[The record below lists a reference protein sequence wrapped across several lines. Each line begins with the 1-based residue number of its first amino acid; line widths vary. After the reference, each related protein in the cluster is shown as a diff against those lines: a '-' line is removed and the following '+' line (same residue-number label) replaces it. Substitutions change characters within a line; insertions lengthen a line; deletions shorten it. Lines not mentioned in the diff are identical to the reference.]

1 MGINWNVVRS
11 LTSKV
16 GLLIERKAYTKH
28 SMTTIYK
35 DKDLFMSQVTAFT
48 ISIMIADI
56 LISSLFRFV
65 ISIFVKSKIKWRNF
79 IIVKLR
85 LGSGTQALSGSLRLK
100 LRLSDSGSVTE

>member
-1 MGINWNVVRS
+1 MRS

-65 ISIFVKSKIKWRNF
+65 ISIFVKSKIKWRDF
-79 IIVKLR
+79 IIYDIFDINGKVKF
-85 LGSGTQALSGSLRLK
+85 
-100 LRLSDSGSVTE
+100 